1 MKALFLDRD
10 GVVNVDKGYVYLA
23 KDFEFVPGIF
33 TLLRGAKDLGY
44 LLLLVTNQSGIGRGF
59 YSLKD
64 FEALNAYMQAK
75 LQEKLGFGLDK
86 IYFCPHAPNQNCACR
101 KPKVG
106 MLEQALQDFPL
117 DLAQSV
123 LVGDKPS
130 DVEFGLKGGVGINLL
145 FAPQEQDVKAQALL
159 TRVARLEQ
167 VLDFLTP
174 QKGHFCLPQIP

>member
-10 GVVNVDKGYVYLA
+10 GVVNVDKDYVYLA
-23 KDFEFVPGIF
+23 KDFEFMPGIF

-64 FEALNAYMQAK
+64 FHALNAYMQAQ

-86 IYFCPHAPNQNCACR
+86 IYFCPHAPKESCTCR
-101 KPKVG
+101 KPQIG
-106 MLEQALQDFPL
+106 MLKQALQDFPL
-117 DLAQSV
+117 DLTQSV

-130 DVEFGLKGGVGINLL
+130 DIEFGLRGGIGTNLL
-145 FAPQEQDVKAQALL
+145 FSPQEPQTQGRIAC
-159 TRVARLEQ
+159 LEQ

-174 QKGHFCLPQIP
+174 QKGPFCISQTP